1 MRQLS
6 VKIMVDYR
14 ADRIMSEDNDLF
26 NSQDN

>member
-1 MRQLS
+1 MNWLMRQPS

-26 NSQDN
+26 